1 MGNHLKMKFDYFQIQ
16 KWMSQ
21 TVRAENV
28 DEKCIFFEILCW
40 PQQKKTSLLKQFIYM
55 HLKVLITLFQKM
67 VWFMGVS
74 ATVHDILMIRISKKM
89 LTQQKYNKFMPFKG
103 YFKKEC
109 VSHQTGSHQTHQ
121 TIAFKPFW
129 MKISCIL
136 PSQCLLSYH
145 ILVIYFFLEEH
156 VYRIVLT
163 KIFLFVRL
171 TLFLRP
177 QHVLVLF
184 FRFEDKVP
192 INLRPN
198 VVYKFSYGRCNATY

>member
-1 MGNHLKMKFDYFQIQ
+1 MLSSWVMVLKLSRK
-16 KWMSQ
+16 
-21 TVRAENV
+21 VH
-28 DEKCIFFEILCW
+28 FFWNFVLTSA
-40 PQQKKTSLLKQFIYM
+40 KKTSLLKQFIYM

-89 LTQQKYNKFMPFKG
+89 LTLQKYNKFMPFKG

-109 VSHQTGSHQTHQ
+109 VSHQTGSHKTHQ